1 MGIESTIDTP
11 LAAAVRKVG
20 SQSAYARLVGR
31 SQSSIY
37 ERLRDLKDV
46 PATDVLKVEAE
57 TGISRHVLR
66 PDLYPDESGHDAA
79 LSADRRRP
87 TNAGVMEPSR

>member
-1 MGIESTIDTP
+1 MGIETTIDTP

-37 ERLRDLKDV
+37 ERLRAGKPVDAEDV
-46 PATDVLKVEAE
+46 RIVALE
-57 TGISRHVLR
+57 TEIPKHLLR
-66 PDLYPDESGHDAA
+66 PDLFQDESGHEAA
-79 LSADRRRP
+79 PGDDRRRP
-87 TNAGVMEPSR
+87 TDGAMEPSR